1 MSERGVVRKIYLRS
15 EKRTPVTS
23 VESAVADCG
32 SGLRGDHKKG
42 GKRQV
47 TILSLE
53 SWRAA
58 CDELGVDVDPSLRR
72 ANVLTEGVDLREA
85 IGRKLVLGEVHI
97 EVLGETDPCDR
108 MDEAS
113 PGLKEA
119 LKPELRGGVFGRV
132 VQPGTIDLGAAAYL
146 EG

>member
-1 MSERGVVRKIYLRS
+1 MSERGVVRNIYLRS

-47 TILSLE
+47 TILSIE
-53 SWRAA
+53 SWKAA

-72 ANVLTEGVDLREA
+72 ANVLVEGVDLREA

-97 EVLGETDPCDR
+97 DVLGETDPCDR

-113 PGLKEA
+113 PGLQEA

-132 VQPGTIDLGAAAYL
+132 VQAGRINLGATAYL